1 MFIWG
6 SKFQNNVGVL
16 ELFLFRLTKFRNL
29 IGRSIQN
36 FFLDGRECFIWA
48 SLCYQYNFLFE
59 VVVKFIEVRFI
70 KLIKLIQFII
80 IIIKEFILGITFI
93 FKQVDTFIML
103 LDWKFILDYI
113 QLIISMIIGLNEL
126 ILFIAF
132 IVFIGFKL
140 AFFKFLF
147 ILVFTVE
154 QNDIFKSFIV
164 VNIIKP
170 FILEH
175 TFI

>member
-1 MFIWG
+1 
-6 SKFQNNVGVL
+6 
-16 ELFLFRLTKFRNL
+16 
-29 IGRSIQN
+29 
-36 FFLDGRECFIWA
+36 
-48 SLCYQYNFLFE
+48 
-59 VVVKFIEVRFI
+59 
-70 KLIKLIQFII
+70 
-80 IIIKEFILGITFI
+80 
-93 FKQVDTFIML
+93 ML